1 MEAEII
7 LTESARTFSANDV
20 SFIVAGFM
28 GLLIVSTILNW
39 HWYHKQLEFKK
50 LWNLND
56 WRLK

>member
-20 SFIVAGFM
+20 SFIVGGFM

-39 HWYHKQLEFKK
+39 HWYYKQLEFKNS
-50 LWNLND
+50 WRLNN